1 MMRSWKT
8 TLSGLVS
15 SGAGL
20 VLAMSTGGVP
30 IPKWAVI
37 AAGFVM
43 AGGFATLGIF
53 GKDSNVTGVAAPP
66 SKDQATK

>member
-1 MMRSWKT
+1 MRSWKT

-20 VLAMSTGGVP
+20 ILAMSQAGVALP
-30 IPKWAVI
+30 RWAVV
-37 AAGFVM
+37 AAAFVM
-43 AGGFATLGIF
+43 AGGFASLGIF
-53 GKDSNVTGVAAPP
+53 GKDSNVSGMSSPP